1 MSDNGIVL
9 DAIDRELLTVLQAN
23 ARISNAELARRVE
36 LSPSGLQKRLR
47 RLEVNG
53 YIERYATI
61 LNRHKI
67 GYELMVFVHISLQRH
82 IASGFEAFRQ
92 EVVRL
97 PEVLECYNLTG
108 ADDYIL
114 KVIVK
119 DVSHLENFLL
129 RQLTAMP
136 AVDKVRTGLVL
147 NEIKSTTSIPVDE
160 VDPA

>member
-1 MSDNGIVL
+1 MSENGIVL
-9 DAIDRELLTVLQAN
+9 DNIDHELLEILQKN

-47 RLEVNG
+47 RLETNG
-53 YIERYATI
+53 YVERYAAI

-67 GYELMVFVHISLQRH
+67 GYEMMVFVHISLQRH
-82 IASGFEAFRQ
+82 IATGFEAFRK
-92 EVVRL
+92 EIVRI

-108 ADDYIL
+108 EDDYIL

-119 DVSHLENFLL
+119 DVPHLENFLL
-129 RQLTAMP
+129 RQLTSMP

-147 NEIKSTTSIPVDE
+147 NEIKSTTAIPVTTE
-160 VDPA
+160 A